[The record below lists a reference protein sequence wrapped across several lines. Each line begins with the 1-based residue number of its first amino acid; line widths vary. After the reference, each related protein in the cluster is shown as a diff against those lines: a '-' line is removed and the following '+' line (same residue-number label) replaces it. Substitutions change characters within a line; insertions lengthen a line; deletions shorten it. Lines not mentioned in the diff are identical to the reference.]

1 MLFKWGCFLVSE
13 KLVSG
18 VLKYD
23 ILPLIFEYHPVLCTR
38 ASYKVKKV
46 TRGEDFK
53 ETKLQQLMLQ
63 TYVMFDAAFFF
74 KGLFHLN
81 AISRCKQLSQ
91 QILRHITQVLKSR
104 VCLPSILE
112 DLCSLSALM
121 IFQFCLYLH

>member
-13 KLVSG
+13 KFVSG

-38 ASYKVKKV
+38 ASYKVKRV

-63 TYVMFDAAFFF
+63 TYVMFDATFFRSF
-74 KGLFHLN
+74 SFECCIQMQT
-81 AISRCKQLSQ
+81 AQATSSQ
-91 QILRHITQVLKSR
+91 AHNTG
-104 VCLPSILE
+104 
-112 DLCSLSALM
+112 A
-121 IFQFCLYLH
+121 

>member
-13 KLVSG
+13 KFVSG
-18 VLKYD
+18 VLKNY

-38 ASYKVKKV
+38 ASYEAKRV

-53 ETKLQQLMLQ
+53 ETKLLQLMPKN
-63 TYVMFDAAFFF
+63 YVIFDVAFFF
-74 KGLFHLN
+74 FLNLN
-81 AISRCKQLSQ
+81 AISRHEQLSQ
-91 QILRHITQVLKSR
+91 QILRHIIQALKSR

-121 IFQFCLYLH
+121 IFQFCLYLR